1 MILSESQHR
10 SLKAIRW
17 DDVRSRAVRSQTHDD
32 KLTIGYDGKRK
43 RWVIAR
49 VVQCT
54 VLSKF
59 GSRTIPTAEHV
70 PFIWKIWE
78 DDNGLPLSI
87 DDPRLV
93 PYIQRCDLW
102 RQPVDKYMLSFDR
115 QDWLDDCKERSES
128 DDVYHKAGEAFDKIK
143 DLHGNP
149 CGYVPKYPVSTKWF
163 GPTKWRQ

>member
-1 MILSESQHR
+1 MILSENQHR

-17 DDVRSRAVRSQTHDD
+17 DGVRSRAVQGQTHDD
-32 KLTIGYDGKRK
+32 KLVVGYDGKRK

-59 GSRTIPTAEHV
+59 GSRTIPTTEQV
-70 PFIWKIWE
+70 PFVWKIWE
-78 DDNGLPLSI
+78 DDDGLPLSI

-93 PYIQRCDLW
+93 SYIRRCDLW
-102 RQPVDKYMLSFDR
+102 RQGVDKYMLQFDK
-115 QDWLDDCKERSES
+115 QDWLDDCAARSER
-128 DDVYHKAGEAFDKIK
+128 DDVYHKAGEAFDKLK
-143 DLHGNP
+143 PYMKNQV
-149 CGYVPKYPVSTKWF
+149 GYIPKHPVSTKWF